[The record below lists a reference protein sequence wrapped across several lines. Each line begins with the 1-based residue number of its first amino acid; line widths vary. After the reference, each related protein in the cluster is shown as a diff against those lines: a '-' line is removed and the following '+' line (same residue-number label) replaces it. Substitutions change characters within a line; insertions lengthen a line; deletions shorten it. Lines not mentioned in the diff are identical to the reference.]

1 MRSAFDTLGI
11 PQGLVVDESALAA
24 AFREAGA
31 KVHPDAGGAEEDF
44 AELRRAMDVL
54 SSPSKR
60 LRHWLE
66 LRGIEVDP
74 RGTVDDRLMDLFSEV
89 GAVTGQAE
97 VLVRKRAETRSALAL
112 AMLEGDTQVCRES
125 VEAASAKVDQAIG
138 RETALFPAFETA
150 ADIDVSEA
158 SRVVRNLAFLEKWK
172 SSLRGL
178 YARLV

>member
-11 PQGLVVDESALAA
+11 PQALAIDEAGLAA

-44 AELRRAMDVL
+44 AELRRAMEVL

-74 RGTVDDRLMDLFSEV
+74 RGTVDDGLMDLFSEV
-89 GAVTGQAE
+89 GTVTGQAE
-97 VLVRKRAETRSALAL
+97 ALVRKRAETRSTLAL
-112 AMLEGDTQVCRES
+112 AMLESGTQVCRES
-125 VEAASAKVDQAIG
+125 VETASARVDRAIE
-138 RETALFPAFETA
+138 RETALFPAFEA
-150 ADIDVSEA
+150 AEDIDVSEA

-178 YARLV
+178 FGRLV